1 VVHLPDPGPLVIV
14 GAGGFGR
21 ECLDIVE
28 ALNEL
33 AADLQFMGF
42 VDDGAVDEEILRRRA
57 AVCLGPVASASSHA
71 ARCVIAIGDGSIRER
86 IDNELSAAGVQSL
99 ILVHPQAT
107 LGSDCR
113 VGDGTII
120 NAGARA
126 TTNIALGRHVQ
137 LHANCTVGHDAV
149 LDDFV
154 SVYPG
159 ATISGSVV
167 LECGV
172 TIGTGANVLPGTRVG
187 AGAFVGAGAVVTS
200 DVPAGAVVAGVP
212 ARPIAPTH

>member
-1 VVHLPDPGPLVIV
+1 MLHLPDPGPLVIV

-28 ALNEL
+28 ALN
-33 AADLQFMGF
+33 AAGAGIDFEGF
-42 VDDGAVDEEILRRRA
+42 VDDSGGEPVLLERRHAQCLGGVDEL
-57 AVCLGPVASASSHA
+57 VSLAS
-71 ARCVIAIGDGSIRER
+71 RYVIAIGDGKARDR
-86 IDNELSAAGVQSL
+86 IATAVTTQGLVAP

-113 VGDGTII
+113 VGEGTIL

-126 TTNIALGRHVQ
+126 TTNITLGRHVQ

-167 LECGV
+167 LERTV
-172 TIGTGANVLPGTRVG
+172 IVGTGANVLPGVRVG
-187 AGAFVGAGAVVTS
+187 TGSVVGAGAVVVD
-200 DVPAGAVVAGVP
+200 DVPRGTTVAGVP
-212 ARPIAPTH
+212 ARPTPGGS